1 MNDLTSNELIIL
13 KNAITKAEK
22 IKAKGTIT
30 LYIILNYSKTKVLNN
45 LII

>member
-22 IKAKGTIT
+22 IKGRASLKSPEI
-30 LYIILNYSKTKVLNN
+30 KKF
-45 LII
+45 